1 MSIQV
6 DKTLDAKGLACPMP
20 IVRTKK
26 MMEELPDGHV
36 LEVQATDK
44 GSIADLQSWS
54 SKTGHAY
61 LGNKIVGNVIHH
73 YVRKASGS
81 EIKPEQKHPITL
93 TNDELIT
100 ELEQSNVTDH
110 LILIDVREPA
120 EYAFG
125 HIPGALSIP
134 LGALANR
141 TSELDHNKGIYVICR
156 TGTRSDMAS
165 QMLSNL
171 GFANVTNIIPGM
183 SEWTGPTKSEE

>member
-1 MSIQV
+1 MNIQV

-44 GSIADLQSWS
+44 GSMADLQSWTA
-54 SKTGHAY
+54 KTGHAY

-73 YVRKASGS
+73 YVRKASAS

-93 TNDELIT
+93 TNDELNA
-100 ELEQSNVTDH
+100 EMGQSNFTDH

-134 LGALANR
+134 LGALVNR
-141 TSELDHNKGIYVICR
+141 TSELDPSKGIYVICR
-156 TGTRSDMAS
+156 TGTRSDMAA